1 MLNCDAVGVNGEGD
15 SVIGVGFVLVVVAS
29 TIREFVIGDVNHAV
43 GGAVC
48 SGRKGGG
55 IGGARAG
62 EVGKGAARDGDIRFD
77 EVG

>member
-1 MLNCDAVGVNGEGD
+1 M
-15 SVIGVGFVLVVVAS
+15 VVVAS
-29 TIREFVIGDVNHAV
+29 SIRKFAVSDMDDAV

-55 IGGARAG
+55 IGGAGAG
-62 EVGKGAARDGDIRFD
+62 EIRERAAAESDIRFD